1 MRLALAIASIIVLVI
16 HGIVFYDQF
25 FHPWEKHQTAY
36 FDQVQGMAKND
47 AERAAMAIRRPK
59 IEQTLVTQFG
69 DTRVDRCQ
77 TCHIA
82 VSDPRFENHA
92 QPIRSHTFSENMGD
106 KLVNGRWERRH
117 KFSDFGCTVCH
128 DGQGRGLTIFYG
140 HGKDSYWP
148 DPLLGYAVQEDW
160 QEKYKEKV
168 HGKDY
173 IQANCVQ
180 CHTEKNFSA
189 TPLVKEGRRL
199 FFEKN
204 CYACHRIEGISNG
217 TLGPDLS
224 EVGHKFKL
232 NYLWESIVDPRANLA
247 TSIMPN
253 FNLNDNEVK
262 ALVIFLKS
270 RKGINFAETSLDRY
284 RAHQEG
290 TKPVV
295 ASTPT
300 GTPTPTAETL
310 VPPTELIAQGEKLV
324 KDKSC
329 TACHKLGDKD
339 GAIAPDLSF
348 EGLLKDSSWIMTHF
362 RNPRSRIPDSM
373 MPAFG
378 FSENDYQAMTT
389 YLQSLT
395 TPPPINNG
403 KEMYNNLCVRCHG
416 DQGNGNGTIAFHIDP
431 APRDFTKAGF
441 MNSKSEER
449 LFKSIKSGVPG
460 TSMPA
465 WGKVLNDEQMK
476 QVFGYIQ
483 ETFVKE
489 PRRALPNRQLIETNP
504 VEAKE
509 ASIKHGEEIFAQR
522 CAGCHGKKA
531 DGKGPNSLDILP
543 RPRNLRNQEF
553 VISLEDKRL
562 YESIMY
568 GVRGTAMPPWVDYG
582 ITKNDVGDL
591 INFIRSINQKKK

>member
-1 MRLALAIASIIVLVI
+1 MRLALAIASIIVLLI
-16 HGIVFYDQF
+16 HGIVFYNQF
-25 FHPWEKHQTAY
+25 FYAWEKHQTAY
-36 FDQVQGMAKND
+36 FDQAQGMAKND
-47 AERAAMAIRRPK
+47 AERAALASRRPK
-59 IEQTLVTQFG
+59 IEQILVTQFG

-82 VSDPRFENHA
+82 ASDPRFDNHA

-106 KLVNGRWERRH
+106 KLINGRWERRH

-128 DGQGRGLTIFYG
+128 DGQGRGLTVFYG
-140 HGKDSYWP
+140 HGKDNYWP

-168 HGKDY
+168 HSQDY

-180 CHTEKNFSA
+180 CHTDENFSK

-204 CYACHRIEGISNG
+204 CYACHKIEGISNG

-224 EVGHKFKL
+224 EAGRKFKL
-232 NYLWESIVDPRANLA
+232 NYLWESVVDPRANLA

-253 FNLNDNEVK
+253 FTLNDDEVK

-284 RAHQEG
+284 RAHQEVSKS
-290 TKPVV
+290 TV
-295 ASTPT
+295 APT
-300 GTPTPTAETL
+300 LTATPTATDASLPTTDL
-310 VPPTELIAQGEKLV
+310 VAQGEKLV

-339 GAIAPDLSF
+339 GAIAPDLSY
-348 EGLLKDSSWIMTHF
+348 EGLLKDGPWMVEHF
-362 RNPRSRIPDSM
+362 RNPRVKMPDSM

-378 FSENDYQAMTT
+378 FSDNDYRAMTT

-395 TPPPINNG
+395 TRPPLNNG
-403 KEMYNNLCVRCHG
+403 KEIYNNLCARCHG
-416 DQGNGNGTIAFHIDP
+416 EQGNGNGTIATYLDP

-441 MNSKSEER
+441 MNSKNQER
-449 LFKSIKSGVPG
+449 LFSSIKSGVPG

-465 WGKVLNDEQMK
+465 WSKVLTEEEVK
-476 QVFGYIQ
+476 QVFDYAQ
-483 ETFVKE
+483 QTFVKE
-489 PRRALPNRQLIETNP
+489 PRKPLPTRQLIETNP
-504 VEAKE
+504 IEATP

-522 CAGCHGKKA
+522 CTGCHGKKA

-553 VISLEDKRL
+553 VMHLEDKRM

-582 ITKNDVGDL
+582 LTKNDVGDL
-591 INFIRSINQKKK
+591 MNFIRSINQKKK